1 MRRIT
6 LKLVVVLTLLIGL
19 IPAGAASAEDVHTHS
34 GNMSY
39 VKNLPYAARN
49 GTSPNYGTD
58 IEFAKLRVNGT
69 LRSYALAGSYRNG
82 LQIVDITNP
91 AQAEIAAIYDCGV
104 TQGDVQVFKPA
115 DEPGRTFVTYTS
127 DTFGDGT
134 STCYQ
139 EAQALGFE
147 CSRPTARARTAPSS
161 PTSPIR

>member
-58 IEFAKLRVNGT
+58 IEFAT
-69 LRSYALAGSYRNG
+69 LAGKRYALGGSYKNG
-82 LQIVDITNP
+82 LQIADVSNP
-91 AQAEIAAIYDCGV
+91 
-104 TQGDVQVFKPA
+104 
-115 DEPGRTFVTYTS
+115 
-127 DTFGDGT
+127 
-134 STCYQ
+134 
-139 EAQALGFE
+139 
-147 CSRPTARARTAPSS
+147 ARARIVSTYD
-161 PTSPIR
+161 